1 MTSTDSRQAD
11 QWEISMRKDKRGEQQ
26 NTKSCENLNTSH
38 SNTKSAHEKEKVGN
52 KKNVTLQPNE

>member
-1 MTSTDSRQAD
+1 MGNKHEKGQ
-11 QWEISMRKDKRGEQQ
+11 RGEQQ

-38 SNTKSAHEKEKVGN
+38 SNTKNAHEKVGN